1 VRRLLRPALV
11 VAGFIVSAVLTYLA
25 ARNVDLDVFWT
36 ALRQSNA
43 WWLLPAL
50 AVLALTVLVRALRW
64 RIVFP
69 PRTRPP
75 LPATTRALLVGY
87 LFNNILPL
95 RAGEA
100 LRVVVLHEEAGTS
113 RAEALATA
121 VSERV
126 YDVLALLVLLLVASP
141 FLPDVTWLRRAA
153 VLTIVLL
160 VLIVVAFTVLLL
172 YGERPVRFLLRPAA
186 RLPGLSEQRVDYAA
200 ASIVRGFS
208 ALRRPGIAV
217 PAFAVTVASWLA
229 LAVSFWLAMQGFDL
243 GVGFGAAL
251 LVVVSINL
259 AMVIPSSPAAV
270 GVFEAATLVA
280 LRAYGIEDSLALAY
294 AVVLHALNFFPFVV
308 VGFAVLYRHAA
319 LRRKTRLVT

>member
-1 VRRLLRPALV
+1 MRRLLRPALV
-11 VAGFIVSAVLTYLA
+11 VAGFFVSAVFTYLA
-25 ARNVDLDVFWT
+25 VRDVDLDVFWT
-36 ALRQSNA
+36 AVRESNA

-50 AVLALTVLVRALRW
+50 AVLVLTVALRAIRW
-64 RIVFP
+64 RLVFP

-121 VSERV
+121 VIERV
-126 YDVLALLVLLLVASP
+126 YDVLALLVLLLIAGP

-153 VLTIVLL
+153 VLTVVLL
-160 VLIVVAFTVLLL
+160 VLLVVAFAVLLL
-172 YGERPVRFLLRPAA
+172 YGERPVRFVLRPAA
-186 RLPGLSEQRVDYAA
+186 RLPGLSKRRVDYAA

-208 ALRRPGIAV
+208 ALRRPGIAA

-243 GVGFGAAL
+243 RVGFGAAL

-259 AMVIPSSPAAV
+259 AMVVPSSPAAV

-280 LRAYGIEDSLALAY
+280 LRAYGVEHSLALAY
-294 AVVLHALNFFPFVV
+294 AVVLHALNFFPFVA

-319 LRRKTRLVT
+319 IRRRTRLVT

>member
-1 VRRLLRPALV
+1 VKGLLRPALV
-11 VAGFIVSAVLTYLA
+11 VAGLAVSAVFTYLA
-25 ARNVDLDVFWT
+25 VRDVDLDVFWR
-36 ALRQSNA
+36 AVRESNA

-50 AVLALTVLVRALRW
+50 AVLALTVALRALRW
-64 RIVFP
+64 QLVFP
-69 PRTRPP
+69 LRTRPP

-153 VLTIVLL
+153 VLTVVLL
-160 VLIVVAFTVLLL
+160 VFLAVAFAVLVR
-172 YGERPVRFLLRPAA
+172 YGERPVRFLLRPTA

-208 ALRRPGIAV
+208 ALRRPAIAA
-217 PAFAVTVASWLA
+217 PAFAVTVVSWLM
-229 LAVSFWLAMQGFDL
+229 LAASFWLAMEAFDL
-243 GVGFGAAL
+243 GLGYGAAL
-251 LVVVSINL
+251 LVVISINL
-259 AMVIPSSPAAV
+259 AMVVPSSPAAV

-280 LRAYGIEDSLALAY
+280 LRAYGVEPSLALAY

-308 VGFAVLYRHAA
+308 VGFAVLYRHA
-319 LRRKTRLVT
+319 LRRKARLVT